1 MKKSSEI
8 FYEAAIKDIK
18 VGLTNNI
25 ELTITKNKIF
35 VEKIYPNCV
44 FCGSIADL
52 IILNNHRICERC
64 RDRIA
69 GAQAGDVLY
78 PISYDK

>member
-1 MKKSSEI
+1 M
-8 FYEAAIKDIK
+8 
-18 VGLTNNI
+18 GLTNNI

-35 VEKIYPNCV
+35 VEKIYLSYV

-64 RDRIA
+64 RDRLVS
-69 GAQAGDVLY
+69 AQAGDVLY